1 MPGHLA
7 TDIVASPKYCYRES
21 GENSWAPKDIKALA
35 RYIWPLQFATE
46 DDSTCTVEIYLAKSQ
61 DFDWVRYQDDE

>member
-7 TDIVASPKYCYRES
+7 MDIVVSPKYCDRES

-35 RYIWPLQFATE
+35 QYIFVLYNIATE
-46 DDSTCTVEIYLAKSQ
+46 DDSTYC
-61 DFDWVRYQDDE
+61 